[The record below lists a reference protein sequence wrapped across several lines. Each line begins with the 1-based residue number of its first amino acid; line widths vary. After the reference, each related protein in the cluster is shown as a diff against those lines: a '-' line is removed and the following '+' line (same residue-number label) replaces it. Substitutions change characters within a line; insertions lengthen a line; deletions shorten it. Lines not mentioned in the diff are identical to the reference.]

1 MRIILLVVLVALGL
15 GGGLAV
21 GTFLGTDRADVEP
34 ELEVDPSDHDTD
46 HDGTDEDGHDYTEDR
61 YTTSVVRVTP
71 ANTGTEYV
79 RLNNQFVVPIV
90 RHGSVRSLVIMALTL
105 EVQDGYNEQVFLHE
119 PRLRDSFLRVMFTH
133 ANAGGF
139 DGSFTDSASMAPL
152 REGLMEAALVVLGE
166 GIVDVLIVDI
176 TRQDA

>member
-21 GTFLGTDRADVEP
+21 GTFLGGDQAGVAP
-34 ELEVDPSDHDTD
+34 ELEVDPEDHGDD
-46 HDGTDEDGHDYTEDR
+46 VGEDGHRLAEDR

-105 EVQDGYNEQVFLHE
+105 EVQTGYNERVFLHE
-119 PRLRDSFLRVMFTH
+119 PRLRDAFLRVMFSH

-152 REGLMEAALVVLGE
+152 REGLMEAALVVLGDGVIE
-166 GIVDVLIVDI
+166 VLIVDI